1 MSPADSISPEKISK
15 INALRD
21 ELRRLE
27 RGGAG
32 AGPRPLVALGLPEI
46 DAALEGGLPTGCL
59 HEVLGSAGDGAA
71 TGFCLALLSRLMRRG
86 RAEGTRPVLWCAR
99 RIDLY
104 GPGLAAWGVDP
115 DRLIL
120 VEAAKPADLLWA
132 MEEGLRCAGLMAVVG
147 EIDRLDLTAGR
158 RLQLAAET
166 GGVTGLVLRHHAG
179 MSVGGASATTSRWRV
194 STRPGDRSGPACWQ
208 VELLRYRGGRPRDW
222 QVEWRDET
230 GDLALAAPFRDGPAA
245 ASATG

>member
-1 MSPADSISPEKISK
+1 MSSTASISREKISQV
-15 INALRD
+15 NALRD

-32 AGPRPLVALGLPEI
+32 PCSRVTLGLPEI

-59 HEVLGSAGDGAA
+59 HEILGSARDGAA
-71 TGFCLALLSRLMRRG
+71 TGFCLALLSRLMRPS
-86 RAEGTRPVLWCAR
+86 RAGEARPVLWCGR

-166 GGVTGLVLRHHAG
+166 GGVTGLVLRPNAET
-179 MSVGGASATTSRWRV
+179 SAGGASATTSRWRV
-194 STRPGDRSGPACWQ
+194 SPRPGNGPGPACWR
-208 VELLRYRGGRPRDW
+208 VELLRFRGGRPRDW

-230 GDLALAAPFRDGPAA
+230 GDLALAAAFRDGPAA